1 VFLPSLKQLSSA
13 PQNREGESQYVMGTA
28 QEDQLL
34 AAVHLDQ
41 STLKEEQHQQ
51 LEALLC
57 EYADVLALDS
67 SELGSTDVVTILSTW
82 LIIHPSTSK
91 PEECLSPCVTR

>member
-1 VFLPSLKQLSSA
+1 LKKGQVLGRVYPASLFTNEGQKSHDEGQEVFLPSLKQLSSA

-41 STLKEEQHQQ
+41 STLKEEQHQ
-51 LEALLC
+51 
-57 EYADVLALDS
+57 
-67 SELGSTDVVTILSTW
+67 
-82 LIIHPSTSK
+82 
-91 PEECLSPCVTR
+91 